1 MSEVSALPKK
11 KALRVAAA
19 TFTKPELS
27 KEMAAW
33 VPEKKPEH
41 LGIWEDGMAPGI
53 KEKGTV
59 LSLG

>member
-1 MSEVSALPKK
+1 MSEVKCPYKE
-11 KALRVAAA
+11 KALRVAVA

-27 KEMAAW
+27 KEMAAC

-53 KEKGTV
+53 RRKGLFLT
-59 LSLG
+59 